1 MAEATEA
8 QKRNLENA
16 RNERNKHQA
25 LLTHVQEL
33 EARIEAYKQLGV
45 IFHDDSFSYTLNA
58 EHVNKLRNLWPEFF
72 TKTEELFGPSQ
83 YRP

>member
-1 MAEATEA
+1 MAEASEA

-25 LLTHVQEL
+25 LLTHVEEL
-33 EARIEAYKQLGV
+33 EARIEAYRQLGV

-58 EHVNKLRNLWPEFF
+58 SHVNDLRNLWPELFN
-72 TKTEELFGPSQ
+72 KIEELFGPSK